1 MNHPPTS
8 RFMPARSS
16 AWLLPAGALASIAVL
31 FELLIARGTDPGGG
45 RRRPVVAR
53 AARPGAPAIPGRDFD
68 RQGPQT
74 LEELPRVAGR
84 GALRRGRRQ
93 GHDEPDGRVYG
104 RRSKVFVA
112 DSNGQTVHV
121 FDLESRR
128 YGRWEP
134 PEKFGLPVALAWDG
148 AGSRLLVS
156 DSVAA
161 CVYAFDA
168 SGAMTARLGAGAL
181 KRPAG
186 IAPDA
191 GGRVYVADVA
201 AHQVIL
207 LDGAGAEI
215 TRLGER
221 GTELGTFNYPTNLA
235 LDRQGRLYVSDTLN
249 FRVQV
254 FGADLKPI
262 RQIGRQ
268 GDLPGYFA
276 QPKGVAVD
284 PDGHVYVVDAQFEA
298 VQLFSP
304 EGQLLLSVGR
314 EGRGPGEFWLPA
326 GIHIDAK
333 GRVWIADSYNQ
344 RVQVFQYLGDGTD
357 GGTDGRAGASTG
369 ANMDGSEG
377 GRP

>member
-1 MNHPPTS
+1 MNHPTTS
-8 RFMPARSS
+8 RFMPARSL
-16 AWLLPAGALASIAVL
+16 AWLLGAGALLAIAALSSCATPAGRILEAGDAAPSWPAPPDPARLRFLGEISTDKDLKPARNFFESLGAGL
-31 FELLIARGTDPGGG
+31 FGEDAARGMTSPMGVCTDGGS
-45 RRRPVVAR
+45 R
-53 AARPGAPAIPGRDFD
+53 
-68 RQGPQT
+68 
-74 LEELPRVAGR
+74 
-84 GALRRGRRQ
+84 
-93 GHDEPDGRVYG
+93 
-104 RRSKVFVA
+104 VFVA
-112 DSNGQTVHV
+112 DSNGRTVHV

-134 PEKFGLPVALAWDG
+134 PEKFGLPVALAWDV

-156 DSVAA
+156 DSLAA

-168 SGAMTARLGAGAL
+168 TGAMTATLGAGAL

-186 IAPDA
+186 IASDA
-191 GGRVYVADVA
+191 GGRVFVADVG
-201 AHQVIL
+201 AHQIIL

-221 GTELGTFNYPTNLA
+221 GTELGTFNYPTHLA

-254 FGADLKPI
+254 FGPDLKPI

-298 VQLFSP
+298 VQLFTP

-344 RVQVFQYLGDGTD
+344 RVQVFQYLGDGA
-357 GGTDGRAGASTG
+357 DGRAGESAAG
-369 ANMDGSEG
+369 PKKNASEG
-377 GRP
+377 GKP

>member
-1 MNHPPTS
+1 MNHPTTS
-8 RFMPARSS
+8 RFMPARLVALLTLGVAAAAIAALSS
-16 AWLLPAGALASIAVL
+16 CATPAGRILEAGDAAPSWPAPPDPARLRFLGEISTDKDLKPARNFFESLGAGL
-31 FELLIARGTDPGGG
+31 FGEDAAQSMTSPMGVCTD
-45 RRRPVVAR
+45 
-53 AARPGAPAIPGRDFD
+53 
-68 RQGPQT
+68 
-74 LEELPRVAGR
+74 AGSR
-84 GALRRGRRQ
+84 
-93 GHDEPDGRVYG
+93 
-104 RRSKVFVA
+104 VFVA
-112 DSNGQTVHV
+112 DSNGRTVHV
-121 FDLESRR
+121 FDLDSRR
-128 YGRWEP
+128 YARWEP
-134 PEKFGLPVALAWDG
+134 PEEFGLPVALAWDG

-168 SGAMTARLGAGAL
+168 SGAMTAKLGAGAL

-186 IAPDA
+186 IASDT
-191 GGRVYVADVA
+191 GGRVFVADVG
-201 AHQVIL
+201 AHQIIL
-207 LDGAGAEI
+207 LDSAGAEI

-221 GTELGTFNYPTNLA
+221 GTDLGTFNYPTNLA

-254 FGADLKPI
+254 FGPDLKPI

-298 VQLFSP
+298 VQLFTP

-344 RVQVFQYLGDGTD
+344 RVQVFQYLGDGVTAGP
-357 GGTDGRAGASTG
+357 GGI
-369 ANMDGSEG
+369 EG
-377 GRP
+377 GKP